1 MCVKKMAEL
10 EESHRATI
18 KNGNIEKEEV
28 DKSQRSDRHV
38 KRKFLEDDSS
48 NDEAVI
54 EKPSQVRLS
63 VHVKVKV
70 YIVSCITNLS
80 AC

>member
-1 MCVKKMAEL
+1 MNAL
-10 EESHRATI
+10 EEAHEAAI
-18 KNGNIEKEEV
+18 VNGNEEKDEV
-28 DKSQRSDRHV
+28 DKSQRTDKHL

-54 EKPSQVRLS
+54 EKPSQVQLS
-63 VHVKVKV
+63 VDLKAKAL
-70 YIVSCITNLS
+70 SCITNFY